1 MSNYSL
7 ILHFLFVIGSTALIP
22 LELAFG
28 LVENLRP
35 SAVLESNCECII
47 AEHDFQF
54 TLDVSGLAI
63 YSYIAVAP

>member
-7 ILHFLFVIGSTALIP
+7 ILNFLFLIGGTAFIS

-35 SAVLESNCECII
+35 SAVLASTCECII
-47 AEHDFQF
+47 AERNFQF

-63 YSYIAVAP
+63 YSYLAVAP